1 MPITLHPKKL
11 LDASL
16 MMHQTK
22 SQITSQACQH
32 CITCASLNAVF
43 NADPINRHKNNH
55 GGLRPLCTTYRH
67 DYVLLIGNTK
77 GGVGKTTIAVNLA
90 IARALAG
97 RDVWLIDGDRQGTA
111 QTAISIRAEAGH
123 TPGIACATYP
133 DGPTLRAQ
141 VQQQAAKFD
150 DVVIDAGGRDS
161 TALRAAL
168 VLSDVLLVPF
178 QPRSY
183 DVWALN
189 DIAALVD
196 EARSVRDGLRCFAV
210 LNCAD
215 PGEHSTDNAEAA
227 AAVAEVPQFE
237 YLPTPLRRRKAFS
250 NAAGAGQCV
259 LEIKPQDGKA
269 SAELDALISA
279 LF

>member
-1 MPITLHPKKL
+1 MAMIIT
-11 LDASL
+11 
-16 MMHQTK
+16 
-22 SQITSQACQH
+22 
-32 CITCASLNAVF
+32 V
-43 NADPINRHKNNH
+43 
-55 GGLRPLCTTYRH
+55 
-67 DYVLLIGNTK
+67 GNTK

-215 PGEHSTDNAEAA
+215 PGEHSTDNAEAEAA

-269 SAELDALISA
+269 SAALDALIIA
-279 LF
+279 FF

>member
-1 MPITLHPKKL
+1 MIIT
-11 LDASL
+11 
-16 MMHQTK
+16 
-22 SQITSQACQH
+22 
-32 CITCASLNAVF
+32 V
-43 NADPINRHKNNH
+43 
-55 GGLRPLCTTYRH
+55 
-67 DYVLLIGNTK
+67 GNTK
-77 GGVGKTTIAVNLA
+77 GGVGKTTLAVNLA

-111 QTAISIRAEAGH
+111 QTAIGIRADAGH
-123 TPGIACATYP
+123 VPGIACATYP
-133 DGPTLRAQ
+133 DGPTLRTQ

-150 DVVIDAGGRDS
+150 DVIIDAGGRDS

-196 EARSVRDGLRCFAV
+196 EARSVRDGLRAV
-210 LNCAD
+210 AILNCAD
-215 PGEHSTDNAEAA
+215 PGEASTDNAEAA
-227 AAVAEVPQFE
+227 AAVADIPQFE
-237 YLPTPLRRRKAFS
+237 YLNTPIRRRKAFA
-250 NAAGAGQCV
+250 NAAGQGLSV
-259 LEIKPQDGKA
+259 LEIKPSDKKA
-269 SAELDALISA
+269 FDELNALVNA

>member
-1 MPITLHPKKL
+1 MIIT
-11 LDASL
+11 
-16 MMHQTK
+16 
-22 SQITSQACQH
+22 
-32 CITCASLNAVF
+32 V
-43 NADPINRHKNNH
+43 
-55 GGLRPLCTTYRH
+55 
-67 DYVLLIGNTK
+67 GNTK
-77 GGVGKTTIAVNLA
+77 GGVGKTTLAVNLA

-111 QTAISIRAEAGH
+111 QTAISIRADAGH
-123 TPGIACATYP
+123 NPGIACASYP
-133 DGPTLRAQ
+133 DGPALRAQ
-141 VQQQAAKFD
+141 VQQQASKFD
-150 DVVIDAGGRDS
+150 DIVIDAGGRDS

-196 EARSVRDGLRCFAV
+196 EARSVRDGLRAFAI

-215 PGEHSTDNAEAA
+215 PGEASTDNAEAA
-227 AAVAEVPQFE
+227 AAVADVPQFE
-237 YLPTPLRRRKAFS
+237 YLPTPLRRRKAFA
-250 NAAGAGQCV
+250 NAAGQGLSV
-259 LEIKPQDGKA
+259 LEIKPQDIKA
-269 SAELDALISA
+269 SDELKALISA

>member
-1 MPITLHPKKL
+1 MIIT
-11 LDASL
+11 
-16 MMHQTK
+16 
-22 SQITSQACQH
+22 
-32 CITCASLNAVF
+32 V
-43 NADPINRHKNNH
+43 
-55 GGLRPLCTTYRH
+55 
-67 DYVLLIGNTK
+67 GNTK
-77 GGVGKTTIAVNLA
+77 GGVGKTTLAVNLV

-111 QTAISIRAEAGH
+111 QTAISIRNDAGH
-123 TPGIACATYP
+123 LPGIACASYP
-133 DGPTLRAQ
+133 DGPTLRTQ
-141 VQQQAAKFD
+141 VQQQASKFD
-150 DVVIDAGGRDS
+150 DIIIDAGGRDS

-189 DIAALVD
+189 DMAALVD
-196 EARSVRDGLRCFAV
+196 EARSVRDGLRVFAV

-227 AAVAEVPQFE
+227 AAVADVPQFE
-237 YLPTPLRRRKAFS
+237 YLTTSLRRRKAFA
-250 NAAGAGQCV
+250 NAAGQGLSV
-259 LEIKPQDGKA
+259 LEIKPQDTKA
-269 SAELDALISA
+269 SDELKELVKA

>member
-1 MPITLHPKKL
+1 MIIT
-11 LDASL
+11 
-16 MMHQTK
+16 
-22 SQITSQACQH
+22 
-32 CITCASLNAVF
+32 
-43 NADPINRHKNNH
+43 
-55 GGLRPLCTTYRH
+55 
-67 DYVLLIGNTK
+67 IGNTK
-77 GGVGKTTIAVNLA
+77 GGVGKTTLAVNLA
-90 IARALAG
+90 IARAMSG

-123 TPGIACATYP
+123 QPGISCATYP

-141 VQQQAAKFD
+141 VQQQAGKFD
-150 DVVIDAGGRDS
+150 DIIIDAGGRDS

-168 VLSDVLLVPF
+168 VLSDVLLIPF

-196 EARSVRDGLRCFAV
+196 EARSVRDGLRAVAV

-215 PGEHSTDNAEAA
+215 SGEASTDNADAA
-227 AAVAEVPQFE
+227 AAVADVPQFE
-237 YLPTPLRRRKAFS
+237 YLATPIRRRKAFA
-250 NAAGAGQCV
+250 NAAGAGLSV
-259 LEIKPQDGKA
+259 LELKPADKKA
-269 SAELDALISA
+269 IDELNALVSA

>member
-1 MPITLHPKKL
+1 MIIT
-11 LDASL
+11 
-16 MMHQTK
+16 
-22 SQITSQACQH
+22 
-32 CITCASLNAVF
+32 V
-43 NADPINRHKNNH
+43 
-55 GGLRPLCTTYRH
+55 
-67 DYVLLIGNTK
+67 GNTK

-215 PGEHSTDNAEAA
+215 PGEHSTDNADAA
-227 AAVAEVPQFE
+227 AAVAEVSQFE
-237 YLPTPLRRRKAFS
+237 YLPTPIRRRKSFA
-250 NAAGAGQCV
+250 NAAGAGQSV
-259 LEIKPQDGKA
+259 LEIKPQDAKA
-269 SAELDALISA
+269 SAEINALISA